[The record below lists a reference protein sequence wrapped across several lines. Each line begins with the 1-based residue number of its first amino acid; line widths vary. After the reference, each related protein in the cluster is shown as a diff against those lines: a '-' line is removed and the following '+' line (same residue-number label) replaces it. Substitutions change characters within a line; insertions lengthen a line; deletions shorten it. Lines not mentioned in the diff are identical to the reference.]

1 MLIVQTNNIE
11 IDGVLKAKKSF
22 DLIKTFKSKLLYI
35 SNKTTKKNFMK
46 ISNNNFDFNIKKNTI
61 LIFDIKSCYSV
72 SDLMNQINFHD
83 DILFNL
89 YQSCNEDINKYY
101 YIYIIT
107 DKDKTLEKE
116 EKLKNFLDST
126 KFNLNIAILQTEQSE
141 ICGKDFSVVI
151 DKEFLAKN
159 IIDEIAEL
167 KIEIK
172 ILNLREEKIEN
183 RLNGIEETQ
192 KNTENRLNGI
202 ENEFSD
208 LKSKIDIVAKENK
221 QELAEFRNSII
232 KEIKGISEEFRNNN
246 NSEGILASIK
256 RFFGY

>member
-1 MLIVQTNNIE
+1 
-11 IDGVLKAKKSF
+11 
-22 DLIKTFKSKLLYI
+22 
-35 SNKTTKKNFMK
+35 
-46 ISNNNFDFNIKKNTI
+46 
-61 LIFDIKSCYSV
+61 
-72 SDLMNQINFHD
+72 MNQIKFHD
-83 DILFNL
+83 VILFNL

-107 DKDKTLEKE
+107 DKDKALEKE
-116 EKLKNFLDST
+116 EKLKNYLDST
-126 KFNLNIAILQTEQSE
+126 KFNLNIAILQIEQSE

-159 IIDEIAEL
+159 ILDEIAEL
-167 KIEIK
+167 KTEIK

-192 KNTENRLNGI
+192 KNTENRLNGIEDRLNGI